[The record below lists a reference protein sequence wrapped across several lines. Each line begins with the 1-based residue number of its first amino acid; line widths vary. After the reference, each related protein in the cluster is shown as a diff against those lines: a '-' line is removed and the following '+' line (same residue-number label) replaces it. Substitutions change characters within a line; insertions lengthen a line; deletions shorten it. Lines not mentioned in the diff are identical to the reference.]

1 MTKPKPITP
10 YERLRSE
17 AAQWAFNVANPIRR
31 RMYTFQTAE
40 IDRGDGW
47 KLCDVKQRVQAADQ
61 LGWNVEIVV
70 DTNGDLVFRYVQR
83 PPDAP
88 WSIRT

>member
-10 YERLRSE
+10 YERLRRE
-17 AAQWAFNVANPIRR
+17 AAQWAFSVANPIRR
-31 RMYTFQTAE
+31 RMFTFSK
-40 IDRGDGW
+40 DKLGLGW
-47 KLCDVKQRVQAADQ
+47 SLFDVKERVAAADQ

-70 DTNGDLVFRYVQR
+70 DANGDLVFRYVQR

-88 WSIRT
+88 WSILT